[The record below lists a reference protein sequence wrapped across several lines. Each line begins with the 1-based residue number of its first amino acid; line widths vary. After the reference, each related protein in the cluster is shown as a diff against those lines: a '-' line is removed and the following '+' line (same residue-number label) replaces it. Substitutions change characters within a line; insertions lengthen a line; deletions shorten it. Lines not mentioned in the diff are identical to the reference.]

1 MDASAEEASR
11 IAQVRKTRQ
20 LLQHEDHLDALRRRA
35 NSRSLGTEEDTN
47 TAASRS
53 RSRSRDPQDYDETDL
68 KSWTSYLLSRKV
80 NAPSKE
86 QVGARL
92 SRLCEDWQD
101 VGANSSQGGNAE
113 RRSDYSADYD
123 YLRARRRE
131 KDREMAARTI
141 AALRLEDAVDG
152 MEDDDGMPAAAR
164 PSWSQ
169 ARHRSSIFSPRDP
182 APLSSRPLSYAPS
195 ASRPKSYVGR
205 PMKEGSLT
213 WAKVNAETHWIA
225 THKHEYMHIQTYV
238 KYINIHIRIY
248 VYMYTHKP

>member
-1 MDASAEEASR
+1 MDSSVEEASR
-11 IAQVRKTRQ
+11 IAQVRKTRK

-35 NSRSLGTEEDTN
+35 NSISLGTEEDTN
-47 TAASRS
+47 TTASRS
-53 RSRSRDPQDYDETDL
+53 RSRSREPQDHDETDL

-101 VGANSSQGGNAE
+101 VGSDSSMKSSSGG
-113 RRSDYSADYD
+113 RGDKRDYSADYL
-123 YLRARRRE
+123 YARRRE

-152 MEDDDGMPAAAR
+152 LEDDDDTPAAAR
-164 PSWSQ
+164 PSSSQ
-169 ARHRSSIFSPRDP
+169 ARHRSSFFSPRDS

-205 PMKEGSLT
+205 PMKEGSLI
-213 WAKVNAETHWIA
+213 WAKVRTK
-225 THKHEYMHIQTYV
+225 TLLDSHKQIRVHTY
-238 KYINIHIRIY
+238 IH
-248 VYMYTHKP
+248 T